1 MKAYK
6 RRVDHS
12 WDFPGVDTKEF
23 THCFHSYPAMMIPQ
37 IARRLIAEYKPRY
50 CQSLLDPYCGSGT
63 SLVEGMLAKLRV
75 YGFDLNPLAIFISL
89 AKTTKWVQPE
99 GAVDTIKKRTELL
112 KELIDQYDPKKV
124 KYNDFSMVTNADYW
138 FSEDVLLKLGWIME
152 NIYKI
157 GGWATSFF
165 MVCLAETVRDVSFTR
180 NGEFKRYRMPED
192 KIKSWNPDVFKI
204 FFDKVERNYQG
215 AKAMREKIGPEF
227 PGRLVEVGNSCNL
240 PERFIKNHMFDMVVT
255 SPPYGDSRTTVAY
268 GEFSRLANEFLD
280 LDYQAKEAGKLD
292 KKLMGGTKQDEC
304 LFETETICET
314 LERIKSADEK
324 RYWEVISFLNDY
336 WKSINAVSRM
346 VRPGGVVCYVVGN
359 RTVKGEVID
368 LDYFTAEM
376 FEKNGFEHIETIVR
390 EFPTKRM
397 PSKNS
402 PTNKPGVKSST
413 MNNEYIVILKKK

>member
-1 MKAYK
+1 MKYN

-12 WDFPGVDTKEF
+12 WDFAGVDTKEY
-23 THCFHSYPAMMIPQ
+23 THCFHTYPAMMIPQ
-37 IARRLIAEYKPRY
+37 IARRLIAEYKPEV
-50 CQSLLDPYCGSGT
+50 CLSLLDPYCGSGT

-75 YGFDLNPLAIFISL
+75 HGFDLNPLAVLISW
-89 AKTTKWVQPE
+89 AKTTKWIQHE
-99 GAVDTIKKRTELL
+99 AAVDSIEKRIEMLR
-112 KELIDQYDPKKV
+112 EAVGDYDPEKV

-138 FSEDVLLKLGWIME
+138 FSKEVLLKLGWIKE
-152 NIYKI
+152 KIYAV
-157 GGWATSFF
+157 GGWARTFF
-165 MVCLAETVRDVSFTR
+165 IVCLAETVREVSFTR
-180 NGEFKRYRMPED
+180 NGEFKRYRMPEE

-204 FFDKVERNYQG
+204 FFEKVERNYLG

-227 PGRLVEVGNSCNL
+227 PERLVEVGNSCSF
-240 PERFIKNHMFDMVVT
+240 PEHFIESHKFDMVVT

-280 LDYQAKEAGKLD
+280 LDFKAKEAGKLD

-304 LFETETICET
+304 LFETKTIGKT
-314 LERIKSADEK
+314 LGRIKSADEK

-336 WKSINAVSRM
+336 WKSINAVSGM

-376 FEKNGFEHIETIVR
+376 FEKNGFEHVDTIVR

-402 PTNKPGVKSST
+402 PTNKTGEKSPT